1 MGSTLKELGLGTYQ
15 NVAMVRVDDHECTSK
30 DEDCDKDGDDNL
42 CHKICNYYCV
52 CTLYSLFFI
61 CFFYCFKLQISPET
75 PLIKAFHLFA
85 EKRVSALPVVDD
97 RGTSLYDVW
106 SLLALKINY

>member
-1 MGSTLKELGLGTYQ
+1 MS
-15 NVAMVRVDDHECTSK
+15 APVRMKTVTKMMMTVLVIKYAIMIVFAHCTH
-30 DEDCDKDGDDNL
+30 CL
-42 CHKICNYYCV
+42 I
-52 CTLYSLFFI
+52 
-61 CFFYCFKLQISPET
+61 FYCLKLQISPET

>member
-1 MGSTLKELGLGTYQ
+1 MSAPVRMKTVTK
-15 NVAMVRVDDHECTSK
+15 MVMTICVIKYAIIIVFAHCTR
-30 DEDCDKDGDDNL
+30 CF
-42 CHKICNYYCV
+42 
-52 CTLYSLFFI
+52 LFV
-61 CFFYCFKLQISPET
+61 FFYCFKLQISPET

>member
-1 MGSTLKELGLGTYQ
+1 MSAPVRMKTMTK
-15 NVAMVRVDDHECTSK
+15 MVMTIRVIKYAIIIVFAHCTH
-30 DEDCDKDGDDNL
+30 C
-42 CHKICNYYCV
+42 
-52 CTLYSLFFI
+52 FF
-61 CFFYCFKLQISPET
+61 FVFYCFKLQISPET